1 MANAHLQRNPTNLGD
16 RSTYTWSG
24 WIKRNQLSAWERL
37 FSTAGQTMIQLT
49 GASPPDQIRY
59 FHQISGNFDLR
70 SAHLLRDVGSWMHL
84 VVSVDH
90 THQHTKNRVRMFLN
104 GAEIDNYATDST
116 SNGTQNLET
125 YFLCSQNPFQFPSQF
140 PPS

>member
-1 MANAHLQRNPTNLGD
+1 MANEHLQRIPLAEGN

-104 GAEIDNYATDST
+104 GRSKA
-116 SNGTQNLET
+116 NLEV
-125 YFLCSQNPFQFPSQF
+125 YSGFSGNKSEKLIKEFFKEIR
-140 PPS
+140 